1 MNIQDLQTNISNDI
15 QKLKDI
21 RSRFD
26 NATGDIIKKIEND
39 DVVNVSLDDSVEDK
53 EIEAELSQFDDQ
65 LNWAILKFATKS

>member
-1 MNIQDLQTNISNDI
+1 MNIQDLQTNISSDI

-21 RSRFD
+21 RSRFN
-26 NATGDIIKKIEND
+26 NATGNIIKKIED
-39 DVVNVSLDDSVEDK
+39 DDTKNVSLDSSVEDK

>member
-1 MNIQDLQTNISNDI
+1 MNIQDLQTNISSDI

-26 NATGDIIKKIEND
+26 NATGNIIKKIED
-39 DVVNVSLDDSVEDK
+39 DDTKNVSLDDSVEDK

>member
-21 RSRFD
+21 RSQF
-26 NATGDIIKKIEND
+26 NSATGDIIKKIEND
-39 DVVNVSLDDSVEDK
+39 DTKNASLDESAEDK